1 MSNEK
6 CKNFSQEYG
15 DEATKLPPFIAP
27 TLSDF

>member
-6 CKNFSQEYG
+6 CKNLSQEYE
-15 DEATKLPPFIAP
+15 DETTELPPFIAP